1 MDVTLRAAMT
11 PSDES
16 RFLDNGFYVGPNFFS
31 YMDVTGVRL
40 TQDSSPNNDGIILLN
55 LRNGWAVSAYFADQQ
70 KQDGVFIFN
79 FFFNMLRNRDMH
91 AYMPYSAQ
99 PVYNQGY
106 NPYGQP
112 MNQGFYPQAP
122 YGQPMNQGFNPQ
134 APYGQP
140 MNQGFNPQAPY
151 GQPMNPCFNPQAP
164 YGQPMNQGFNP
175 QAPYGQPMN
184 QGSNPQA
191 QQQPMNQA
199 APAFNPAAQTP
210 EPQAV
215 EPEPTPADPYQ
226 EVAELKKLLDDGTI
240 SQQEFD
246 EKKKEILGL

>member
-40 TQDSSPNNDGIILLN
+40 TRDSSPNNDGIILLN

-106 NPYGQP
+106 NPYQQPMNLGFYPQTPYGQP
-112 MNQGFYPQAP
+112 MNPGFYPQAP

-134 APYGQP
+134 A
-140 MNQGFNPQAPY
+140 
-151 GQPMNPCFNPQAP
+151 
-164 YGQPMNQGFNP
+164 
-175 QAPYGQPMN
+175 
-184 QGSNPQA
+184 
-191 QQQPMNQA
+191 QQPMNQV

>member
-1 MDVTLRAAMT
+1 
-11 PSDES
+11 
-16 RFLDNGFYVGPNFFS
+16 
-31 YMDVTGVRL
+31 MDVTGVRL

-140 MNQGFNPQAPY
+140 MNQGFY
-151 GQPMNPCFNPQAP
+151 PQAP
-164 YGQPMNQGFNP
+164 YGQPMNQGF
-175 QAPYGQPMN
+175 Y
-184 QGSNPQA
+184 PQA

>member
-1 MDVTLRAAMT
+1 MDITLRAAMT

-31 YMDVTGVRL
+31 YLDVTGVRL

-112 MNQGFYPQAP
+112 MNQGF
-122 YGQPMNQGFNPQ
+122 NPQ

-140 MNQGFNPQAPY
+140 MNQGYNH
-151 GQPMNPCFNPQAP
+151 
-164 YGQPMNQGFNP
+164 
-175 QAPYGQPMN
+175 
-184 QGSNPQA
+184 QA

>member
-40 TQDSSPNNDGIILLN
+40 TRDSSPNNDGIILLN

-112 MNQGFYPQAP
+112 MNQGFNPQAP

-151 GQPMNPCFNPQAP
+151 GQPMNQGSYPQAQ
-164 YGQPMNQGFNP
+164 QPMNQGFNP
-175 QAPYGQPMN
+175 QA
-184 QGSNPQA
+184 
-191 QQQPMNQA
+191 QQPMNQA

-210 EPQAV
+210 ESQAV
-215 EPEPTPADPYQ
+215 EPETTPADPYQ

>member
-31 YMDVTGVRL
+31 YLDVTGVRL

-112 MNQGFYPQAP
+112 MNQGFNPQAP
-122 YGQPMNQGFNPQ
+122 YGQPMNQGSNPQAQQQPMNQGFNPQ

-140 MNQGFNPQAPY
+140 MNQGYNH
-151 GQPMNPCFNPQAP
+151 
-164 YGQPMNQGFNP
+164 
-175 QAPYGQPMN
+175 
-184 QGSNPQA
+184 QA

>member
-106 NPYGQP
+106 NPYQQP

-122 YGQPMNQGFNPQ
+122 YGQPMNQGF
-134 APYGQP
+134 
-140 MNQGFNPQAPY
+140 
-151 GQPMNPCFNPQAP
+151 
-164 YGQPMNQGFNP
+164 
-175 QAPYGQPMN
+175 
-184 QGSNPQA
+184 NPQA

>member
-106 NPYGQP
+106 NPYQQP
-112 MNQGFYPQAP
+112 MNQGFYPQSP
-122 YGQPMNQGFNPQ
+122 YGQPMNQGF
-134 APYGQP
+134 Y
-140 MNQGFNPQAPY
+140 
-151 GQPMNPCFNPQAP
+151 
-164 YGQPMNQGFNP
+164 
-175 QAPYGQPMN
+175 
-184 QGSNPQA
+184 PQA

>member
-151 GQPMNPCFNPQAP
+151 GQPMNHQSLR
-164 YGQPMNQGFNP
+164 QLSQS
-175 QAPYGQPMN
+175 Q
-184 QGSNPQA
+184 
-191 QQQPMNQA
+191 
-199 APAFNPAAQTP
+199 
-210 EPQAV
+210 
-215 EPEPTPADPYQ
+215 
-226 EVAELKKLLDDGTI
+226 LLPI
-240 SQQEFD
+240 PIRKS
-246 EKKKEILGL
+246 LS

>member
-40 TQDSSPNNDGIILLN
+40 TRDSSPNNDGIILLN

-112 MNQGFYPQAP
+112 MNQGF
-122 YGQPMNQGFNPQ
+122 NPQ

-140 MNQGFNPQAPY
+140 MNQGF
-151 GQPMNPCFNPQAP
+151 
-164 YGQPMNQGFNP
+164 
-175 QAPYGQPMN
+175 
-184 QGSNPQA
+184 NPQA

-215 EPEPTPADPYQ
+215 KPEPTPADPYQ

>member
-106 NPYGQP
+106 NPYQQP
-112 MNQGFYPQAP
+112 MNPGFYPQAP

-140 MNQGFNPQAPY
+140 MNQGSYPQA
-151 GQPMNPCFNPQAP
+151 
-164 YGQPMNQGFNP
+164 
-175 QAPYGQPMN
+175 
-184 QGSNPQA
+184 
-191 QQQPMNQA
+191 QQPMNQA

>member
-140 MNQGFNPQAPY
+140 MNQGFNPQA
-151 GQPMNPCFNPQAP
+151 
-164 YGQPMNQGFNP
+164 
-175 QAPYGQPMN
+175 
-184 QGSNPQA
+184 

>member
-112 MNQGFYPQAP
+112 MNPGFYPQAP
-122 YGQPMNQGFNPQ
+122 YGQPLNQGFNPQ

-140 MNQGFNPQAPY
+140 MNQV
-151 GQPMNPCFNPQAP
+151 
-164 YGQPMNQGFNP
+164 
-175 QAPYGQPMN
+175 
-184 QGSNPQA
+184 
-191 QQQPMNQA
+191 

-215 EPEPTPADPYQ
+215 KPEPTPADPYQ

>member
-106 NPYGQP
+106 NPYQ
-112 MNQGFYPQAP
+112 
-122 YGQPMNQGFNPQ
+122 QPMNQGFNPQ

-151 GQPMNPCFNPQAP
+151 GQPMNPGFYPQA
-164 YGQPMNQGFNP
+164 
-175 QAPYGQPMN
+175 
-184 QGSNPQA
+184 
-191 QQQPMNQA
+191 QQPMNQA

-210 EPQAV
+210 ESQAV
-215 EPEPTPADPYQ
+215 EPETTPADPYQ

>member
-122 YGQPMNQGFNPQ
+122 YGQPMNQGFYPQ

-140 MNQGFNPQAPY
+140 MNQGFY
-151 GQPMNPCFNPQAP
+151 
-164 YGQPMNQGFNP
+164 
-175 QAPYGQPMN
+175 
-184 QGSNPQA
+184 PQA

>member
-122 YGQPMNQGFNPQ
+122 YGQPMNQGFYPQ

-140 MNQGFNPQAPY
+140 MNQGFNPQA
-151 GQPMNPCFNPQAP
+151 QQ
-164 YGQPMNQGFNP
+164 QPMNQGF
-175 QAPYGQPMN
+175 Y
-184 QGSNPQA
+184 PQA

>member
-112 MNQGFYPQAP
+112 MNPGFYPQTP
-122 YGQPMNQGFNPQ
+122 YGQPMNQGF
-134 APYGQP
+134 
-140 MNQGFNPQAPY
+140 
-151 GQPMNPCFNPQAP
+151 
-164 YGQPMNQGFNP
+164 
-175 QAPYGQPMN
+175 
-184 QGSNPQA
+184 NPQA

>member
-40 TQDSSPNNDGIILLN
+40 TRDSSPNNDGIILLN

-106 NPYGQP
+106 NPYQQP

-140 MNQGFNPQAPY
+140 MNQGF
-151 GQPMNPCFNPQAP
+151 
-164 YGQPMNQGFNP
+164 
-175 QAPYGQPMN
+175 
-184 QGSNPQA
+184 NPQA

>member
-122 YGQPMNQGFNPQ
+122 YGQPMNQGFYPQ

-140 MNQGFNPQAPY
+140 MNQGF
-151 GQPMNPCFNPQAP
+151 
-164 YGQPMNQGFNP
+164 
-175 QAPYGQPMN
+175 
-184 QGSNPQA
+184 NPQA

>member
-106 NPYGQP
+106 NPYQQP

-140 MNQGFNPQAPY
+140 MNQGFY
-151 GQPMNPCFNPQAP
+151 
-164 YGQPMNQGFNP
+164 
-175 QAPYGQPMN
+175 
-184 QGSNPQA
+184 PQA

>member
-106 NPYGQP
+106 NPYQQP
-112 MNQGFYPQAP
+112 MNPGFYPQTP

-140 MNQGFNPQAPY
+140 MNQGFNPQAH
-151 GQPMNPCFNPQAP
+151 
-164 YGQPMNQGFNP
+164 QPMNQV
-175 QAPYGQPMN
+175 
-184 QGSNPQA
+184 
-191 QQQPMNQA
+191 

>member
-1 MDVTLRAAMT
+1 MDITLRAAMT

-151 GQPMNPCFNPQAP
+151 GQPMN
-164 YGQPMNQGFNP
+164 QGYNH
-175 QAPYGQPMN
+175 
-184 QGSNPQA
+184 QA

>member
-122 YGQPMNQGFNPQ
+122 YGQPL
-134 APYGQP
+134 
-140 MNQGFNPQAPY
+140 
-151 GQPMNPCFNPQAP
+151 
-164 YGQPMNQGFNP
+164 NQGFNP

>member
-112 MNQGFYPQAP
+112 MNPGFYPQT
-122 YGQPMNQGFNPQ
+122 
-134 APYGQP
+134 
-140 MNQGFNPQAPY
+140 
-151 GQPMNPCFNPQAP
+151 
-164 YGQPMNQGFNP
+164 
-175 QAPYGQPMN
+175 PYGQPMN

>member
-122 YGQPMNQGFNPQ
+122 YGQPMNQGF
-134 APYGQP
+134 Y
-140 MNQGFNPQAPY
+140 
-151 GQPMNPCFNPQAP
+151 
-164 YGQPMNQGFNP
+164 
-175 QAPYGQPMN
+175 
-184 QGSNPQA
+184 PQA

>member
-151 GQPMNPCFNPQAP
+151 GQPMN
-164 YGQPMNQGFNP
+164 QGF
-175 QAPYGQPMN
+175 
-184 QGSNPQA
+184 NPQA

>member
-140 MNQGFNPQAPY
+140 MNQG
-151 GQPMNPCFNPQAP
+151 
-164 YGQPMNQGFNP
+164 
-175 QAPYGQPMN
+175 
-184 QGSNPQA
+184 SNPQA

>member
-1 MDVTLRAAMT
+1 MDVRLRAAMT

-106 NPYGQP
+106 NPYQQPMNQGYNPQAPYGQP
-112 MNQGFYPQAP
+112 MNQGYNPQAT

-140 MNQGFNPQAPY
+140 MNQGFNPQA
-151 GQPMNPCFNPQAP
+151 
-164 YGQPMNQGFNP
+164 
-175 QAPYGQPMN
+175 
-184 QGSNPQA
+184 
-191 QQQPMNQA
+191 QQPMNQA

-215 EPEPTPADPYQ
+215 QPEPAPADPYQ

>member
-140 MNQGFNPQAPY
+140 MNQGFNPQA
-151 GQPMNPCFNPQAP
+151 
-164 YGQPMNQGFNP
+164 
-175 QAPYGQPMN
+175 
-184 QGSNPQA
+184 
-191 QQQPMNQA
+191 QQPMNQV

>member
-1 MDVTLRAAMT
+1 MDLTLRAAMT

-112 MNQGFYPQAP
+112 MNQGF
-122 YGQPMNQGFNPQ
+122 NPQ

-140 MNQGFNPQAPY
+140 MNQGYNH
-151 GQPMNPCFNPQAP
+151 
-164 YGQPMNQGFNP
+164 
-175 QAPYGQPMN
+175 
-184 QGSNPQA
+184 QA

>member
-31 YMDVTGVRL
+31 YLDVTGVRL

-140 MNQGFNPQAPY
+140 MNQGFNPQA
-151 GQPMNPCFNPQAP
+151 
-164 YGQPMNQGFNP
+164 
-175 QAPYGQPMN
+175 
-184 QGSNPQA
+184 

>member
-122 YGQPMNQGFNPQ
+122 YGQPMNQGYNH
-134 APYGQP
+134 
-140 MNQGFNPQAPY
+140 
-151 GQPMNPCFNPQAP
+151 
-164 YGQPMNQGFNP
+164 
-175 QAPYGQPMN
+175 
-184 QGSNPQA
+184 QA

>member
-1 MDVTLRAAMT
+1 MDITLRAALT

-112 MNQGFYPQAP
+112 MNQGF
-122 YGQPMNQGFNPQ
+122 NPQ

-140 MNQGFNPQAPY
+140 MNQGYNH
-151 GQPMNPCFNPQAP
+151 
-164 YGQPMNQGFNP
+164 
-175 QAPYGQPMN
+175 
-184 QGSNPQA
+184 QA

>member
-106 NPYGQP
+106 NPDGQP

-140 MNQGFNPQAPY
+140 MNQGFNPQA
-151 GQPMNPCFNPQAP
+151 
-164 YGQPMNQGFNP
+164 
-175 QAPYGQPMN
+175 
-184 QGSNPQA
+184 
-191 QQQPMNQA
+191 QQPMNQV

>member
-112 MNQGFYPQAP
+112 MNPGFYPQAP
-122 YGQPMNQGFNPQ
+122 YGQPL
-134 APYGQP
+134 
-140 MNQGFNPQAPY
+140 
-151 GQPMNPCFNPQAP
+151 
-164 YGQPMNQGFNP
+164 NQGFNP

-191 QQQPMNQA
+191 QQQPMYQA

-246 EKKKEILGL
+246 EKKREILGL

>member
-140 MNQGFNPQAPY
+140 MNQG
-151 GQPMNPCFNPQAP
+151 
-164 YGQPMNQGFNP
+164 
-175 QAPYGQPMN
+175 
-184 QGSNPQA
+184 SNPQA

-226 EVAELKKLLDDGTI
+226 EVAELKTLLDDGTI

>member
-112 MNQGFYPQAP
+112 MNPGFYPQAP
-122 YGQPMNQGFNPQ
+122 YGQPLNQGF
-134 APYGQP
+134 
-140 MNQGFNPQAPY
+140 
-151 GQPMNPCFNPQAP
+151 
-164 YGQPMNQGFNP
+164 
-175 QAPYGQPMN
+175 
-184 QGSNPQA
+184 NPQA

>member
-134 APYGQP
+134 A
-140 MNQGFNPQAPY
+140 
-151 GQPMNPCFNPQAP
+151 
-164 YGQPMNQGFNP
+164 
-175 QAPYGQPMN
+175 
-184 QGSNPQA
+184 

>member
-112 MNQGFYPQAP
+112 MNQGF
-122 YGQPMNQGFNPQ
+122 NPQ

-140 MNQGFNPQAPY
+140 MNQGF
-151 GQPMNPCFNPQAP
+151 
-164 YGQPMNQGFNP
+164 
-175 QAPYGQPMN
+175 
-184 QGSNPQA
+184 NPQA

-215 EPEPTPADPYQ
+215 KPEPTPADPYQ

>member
-40 TQDSSPNNDGIILLN
+40 TRDSSPNNDGIILLN

-112 MNQGFYPQAP
+112 MNQGF
-122 YGQPMNQGFNPQ
+122 
-134 APYGQP
+134 
-140 MNQGFNPQAPY
+140 
-151 GQPMNPCFNPQAP
+151 
-164 YGQPMNQGFNP
+164 NP

-191 QQQPMNQA
+191 QQPMNQA

>member
-40 TQDSSPNNDGIILLN
+40 TRDSSPNNDGIILLN

-112 MNQGFYPQAP
+112 MNQGFNPQAP

-140 MNQGFNPQAPY
+140 MNQGFNPQA
-151 GQPMNPCFNPQAP
+151 
-164 YGQPMNQGFNP
+164 
-175 QAPYGQPMN
+175 
-184 QGSNPQA
+184 
-191 QQQPMNQA
+191 QQPMNQV